1 MTQVS
6 PRVSIVMPV
15 HNAAPFVRMALDSAL
30 AQTLSNLEVVCI
42 DDGSSDASL
51 ALLQEAARL
60 DPRVRVHAWPENR
73 GASAARNAGIAAS
86 RGDYLFFLDADDSIP
101 VHALHSLWEAVCA
114 TGCRMAVGSLFWARD
129 PAQLVEPPTDPG
141 APGVTV
147 TSLSESAYL
156 QSVSGSHCCN
166 LYQRRLLTEAGIR
179 YDADLSYGEDQLFQ
193 ARAFAAAGPI
203 AFVDTVVYVYHH
215 YRQQSVTR
223 RPTVLKNLLDSVEFR
238 CRIARLFSANGLG
251 DTARGTLGA
260 WSFAIR
266 EYWLQIPVQLPLEQ
280 ACVFFERFRAMAR
293 EFGISP
299 WNANTP
305 RSHRHLLDLVMD
317 SRDDEAYVYLRGVE
331 LRADG
336 VVVPPTPG
344 AA

>member
-1 MTQVS
+1 MKGDLVS
-6 PRVSIVMPV
+6 VIMPV
-15 HNAAPFVRMALDSAL
+15 YNAAAFVRTALDSAL
-30 AQTLSNLEVVCI
+30 AQTLADLEVVCI
-42 DDGSSDASL
+42 DDGSSDDSL
-51 ALLQEAARL
+51 AILREAARR
-60 DPRVRVHAWPENR
+60 DSRVRVHAWPDNR
-73 GASAARNAGIAAS
+73 GASAARNAGIAAA

-101 VHALHSLWEAVCA
+101 VHALRSLWDAVCA

-129 PAQLVEPPTDPG
+129 PAQLVESPKGPDV
-141 APGVTV
+141 PGVTV

-166 LYQRRLLTEAGIR
+166 LYQHRLLDEAGIL
-179 YDADLSYGEDQLFQ
+179 YDVDLTYGEDQLFQ

-251 DTARGTLGA
+251 DTARRALGA

-266 EYWLQIPVQLPLEQ
+266 EYWLQIPAQLPLEQ
-280 ACVFFERFRAMAR
+280 AREFFERFRAMAR

-305 RSHRHLLDLVMD
+305 PSHRHLLDLVMTG
-317 SRDDEAYVYLRGVE
+317 RDDEAYVYIGGAE

-336 VVVPPTPG
+336 AVQAPAPG